1 MRVGS
6 LLLCGSWELNSG
18 CWDWQQAPLLAEL
31 SLQSLKGFLN
41 YGLDIFYQIY
51 LPFLKIS
58 VYEW

>member
-6 LLLCGSWELNSG
+6 LLLYESWELNSG

-41 YGLDIFYQIY
+41 YDLSTFYQIY